1 MNKVYKVGLIG
12 CGHINETYFRAH
24 EYFNNFKIIKCADIK
39 ESAAKN
45 CANVYNIESVSIDD
59 LLTDNQIE
67 VVLNL
72 TNPQSHYEVTK
83 KTLLAGKHSYCE
95 KPLATKFENGQEL
108 VNLAKEKNLYLGNAP
123 DAFLGAGNQKS
134 RQLID
139 SGLVGD
145 IKLGNAIFAFPG
157 VQSYH
162 PDPEPWFQK
171 NGGGPVFDMGPYYL
185 TALVNLLGPAKHV
198 QGRELTISEF
208 REIGIG
214 PKKGKKIKVE
224 SPTTYMATIQFHNS
238 TIIQITLSF
247 DVINHQRN
255 HIELYGTKGSI
266 IVPDPN
272 MFGGSVFISVN
283 PGPEGKWGE
292 YQTENMKLGKINI
305 KNPSG
310 RLNESP
316 TNANYRGIGLSEMLY
331 CIENKKKH
339 RCSGELSLHV
349 LDIIDSTM
357 QAAISKTHKEMRT
370 TCKKPEFFPEE
381 EIKKIFYYG
390 N

>member
-1 MNKVYKVGLIG
+1 MNKVYTVGLIG

-59 LLTDNQIE
+59 LLADNQIE

-185 TALVNLLGPAKHV
+185 TALVNLLGPAQHV

-238 TIIQITLSF
+238 AIIQITLSF

-283 PGPEGKWGE
+283 PGPEGKWSKH
-292 YQTENMKLGKINI
+292 QTENMKLGKINI

-390 N
+390 D